1 MPISWGPIDSKDEML
16 GRALTYLVLFSTL
29 GIIVRWSI
37 GVKLLTSAEND
48 HDQER
53 VDEEEDSEDS
63 LDEREGTLYNNGENG
78 EGSPLMAGGGP
89 GGRPTRK
96 QSLHRKSSTISFSNP
111 PSTLGYT
118 NRPARTYDNDTALSS
133 PNNKNLALGKKTHAS
148 RKRPQSIFQSFPNTA
163 NPSEV
168 GSDDEDDSRR
178 AENDDEWGA
187 ERGAGRREEDGPESA
202 MGERWAAFKRSCG
215 KGAMR
220 MGRIANRIG
229 DFVSLFVSPLSSV
242 Y

>member
-1 MPISWGPIDSKDEML
+1 ML

-48 HDQER
+48 HDEDR
-53 VDEEEDSEDS
+53 RDEEQDSEDS
-63 LDEREGTLYNNGENG
+63 LDEREGTLYHNGENG
-78 EGSPLMAGGGP
+78 EGSSLLAGGGP
-89 GGRPTRK
+89 SGRPTRK
-96 QSLHRKSSTISFSNP
+96 QSLHRKSSTISYDNP

-118 NRPARTYDNDTALSS
+118 NRAARIYDNDTALSS
-133 PNNKNLALGKKTHAS
+133 PNNKHLAGAKKTRAS
-148 RKRPQSIFQSFPNTA
+148 RRPQSIFQSFPNTA

-168 GSDDEDDSRR
+168 GSDDEEDRQG
-178 AENDDEWGA
+178 ENEDEWGA

-202 MGERWAAFKRSCG
+202 MGERWAAIKRKCG

-220 MGRIANRIG
+220 VGRIAHRIG
-229 DFVSLFVSPLSSV
+229 DFVSLFPPPRRRNSDFVLS
-242 Y
+242 